1 MFFHGLRSGWGA
13 VCLFVALAGCA
24 NVHYEH
30 AQGVVRNE
38 HLVFGRIVLVRD
50 GEGGAISV
58 FGTPVNIA
66 PLESTT
72 EPLLVTEPFEKD
84 GRFYWSLKPGLQL
97 LNIVLH
103 EPTDDIVS
111 LVLDVPDKP
120 GAYYFGDLFLRGEKH
135 FSALGA
141 ANVRHV
147 SMSFSDQFQE
157 EKEELLRR
165 DSRPPAGR
173 IGRLQV
179 FDVSTAGARATFFRK
194 LLDAAPACCGTMSE
208 FAVVPLAL
216 GRSSTAEIMRGQ
228 GVFDFPTGKSYF
240 RAFQLP
246 EYLKPYVIRLHSQVM
261 PSGIP
266 HRLRVFVP
274 SAILLDRD
282 YHIIGACPEF
292 CV

>member
-103 EPTDDIVS
+103 EPTDDIVRS
-111 LVLDVPDKP
+111 CWTCPTSRVPITSEICSC
-120 GAYYFGDLFLRGEKH
+120 AARSI
-135 FSALGA
+135 SA
-141 ANVRHV
+141 
-147 SMSFSDQFQE
+147 
-157 EKEELLRR
+157 
-165 DSRPPAGR
+165 
-173 IGRLQV
+173 
-179 FDVSTAGARATFFRK
+179 
-194 LLDAAPACCGTMSE
+194 
-208 FAVVPLAL
+208 
-216 GRSSTAEIMRGQ
+216 
-228 GVFDFPTGKSYF
+228 
-240 RAFQLP
+240 
-246 EYLKPYVIRLHSQVM
+246 
-261 PSGIP
+261 PSGP
-266 HRLRVFVP
+266 PMCGMSR
-274 SAILLDRD
+274 
-282 YHIIGACPEF
+282 
-292 CV
+292 